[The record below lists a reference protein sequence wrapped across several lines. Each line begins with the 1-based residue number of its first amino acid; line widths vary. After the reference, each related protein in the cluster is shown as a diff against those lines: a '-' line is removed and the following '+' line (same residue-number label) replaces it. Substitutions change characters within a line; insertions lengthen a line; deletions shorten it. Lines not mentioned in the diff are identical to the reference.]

1 MATEIHQLAKFV
13 TDARFEMISNEAKD
27 ELKKRLLDSMG
38 VAIRALSGEPV
49 KYISQL
55 FDAFGGNSLATF
67 IGGGKS
73 SPERVAFY
81 NSALVR
87 YLDFN
92 DSYLAKGETGHPSD
106 NIGSVMAATEYVNG
120 NGKDFLTA
128 LAVAYQ
134 VQCRLSDVAPVRAK
148 GFDHTV
154 QGSYAAAAGVSK
166 ALNLDMKKAAN
177 AMAIA
182 GTAYNALRVTR
193 TGYLSHWKGLAY
205 PSVGFTSTH
214 AAFLAKYG
222 ITGPEE
228 VFEGNKG
235 FKHSIAGDFEID
247 WTSENLEIVTKTI
260 IKKFNAEI
268 HSQSTL
274 EGMIELKTE
283 HNIHPSKVEK
293 IEIETFDVAYHI
305 IGGGEEGSKINIRKK
320 EEADHSLQYMTA
332 AALIDGRVMPEQYNQ
347 LRIENADVQDLLKK
361 ISVKENKRYSNAFPN
376 HIYSHITVF
385 MHDGQV
391 LKKEKSDYEGFVT
404 RPASWEII
412 EKKFSDLSKKVI
424 NDHQKEQ
431 IIEVVKNL
439 EGYNITDLT
448 ELLGAIKH

>member
-166 ALNLDMKKAAN
+166 ALNLDTKKAAN

-247 WTSENLEIVTKTI
+247 WTSENLE
-260 IKKFNAEI
+260 
-268 HSQSTL
+268 
-274 EGMIELKTE
+274 
-283 HNIHPSKVEK
+283 
-293 IEIETFDVAYHI
+293 
-305 IGGGEEGSKINIRKK
+305 
-320 EEADHSLQYMTA
+320 
-332 AALIDGRVMPEQYNQ
+332 
-347 LRIENADVQDLLKK
+347 
-361 ISVKENKRYSNAFPN
+361 
-376 HIYSHITVF
+376 
-385 MHDGQV
+385 
-391 LKKEKSDYEGFVT
+391 
-404 RPASWEII
+404 
-412 EKKFSDLSKKVI
+412 
-424 NDHQKEQ
+424 
-431 IIEVVKNL
+431 
-439 EGYNITDLT
+439 
-448 ELLGAIKH
+448 